1 MLEFLPRLLPLAP
14 TPLRPLV
21 PTLLPILHRIVLT
34 SPLLSAPATSAGKPA
49 TPAHRAATVLAHLHI
64 LAGKVAASP
73 AFHTDMIR
81 AIAESHLCL
90 SSLIDGALV
99 LPPYHGA
106 PAVQGAPV
114 TFAQSVDT
122 PTRQGILLG
131 ALAHEVAA
139 EEKIQPLMRALEG
152 WTLVVHALLSFPTAR
167 PVTLPLGGIINL
179 ALRMLACTPTVPFAE
194 HVEGDASF
202 KASFNA
208 AMPRL
213 WVVALKLISACTLAT
228 GQHVMPYL
236 GTILDHSIYLSESI
250 ASNYPQAHAPQLAL
264 LRFHTLVLS
273 RLQTDPSSTAYHTR
287 LAKLCL
293 GNVTRLLQQK
303 PVGHDDAANDHTTS
317 KKGKKR
323 MRGAGEDAFVGS
335 LSGRVGQGAVG
346 KEQGKVIVAA
356 LKRKCGNRQLEF
368 SLLTLLFF

>member
-1 MLEFLPRLLPLAP
+1 MLEFLPRLFALAP

-21 PTLLPILHRIVLT
+21 PTLLPVLHRIVLT
-34 SPLLSAPATSAGKPA
+34 SPLTAAPTSNADRPV

-73 AFHTDMIR
+73 AFHTDMTR
-81 AIAESHLCL
+81 AIAESHMCL
-90 SSLIDGALV
+90 SSLIDGSLV
-99 LPPYHGA
+99 LPPYHAA
-106 PAVQGAPV
+106 PAVQGTPV

-122 PTRQGILLG
+122 PTRQGVLLG
-131 ALAHEVAA
+131 ALAHEVAT
-139 EEKIQPLMRALEG
+139 EEKIQPLVRAVEG
-152 WTLVVHALLSFPTAR
+152 WTLVILALLSFPTAR
-167 PVTLPLGGIINL
+167 PVTLPLGGIIHL

-213 WVVALKLISACTLAT
+213 WVLALKLISACTLAT

-250 ASNYPQAHAPQLAL
+250 SSNHPHAHAPQLAL
-264 LRFHTLVLS
+264 LRFHTFVLT
-273 RLQTDPSSTAYHTR
+273 RLHTDPSSSAYHTR

-293 GNVTRLLQQK
+293 GSVTRLLQQK
-303 PVGHDDAANDHTTS
+303 PVVHDDAANDHTTG

-335 LSGRVGQGAVG
+335 LSGRMGQGAVG
-346 KEQGKVIVAA
+346 KEQGKVIIAA
-356 LKRKCGNRQLEF
+356 LKRKC
-368 SLLTLLFF
+368 